1 RLSFNSSRLPRTSRS
16 TSAATVAADA
26 DANVE
31 DTFAALLWAGASYA
45 SAVPAPAAVA
55 ATTCGRRRRYT
66 NPSAKI
72 AANPP
77 TRIHFK
83 LSSRAGIVVA
93 VAVAASPPAS
103 AREFTDGSCDPAL
116 PAPRVG
122 IPPPL
127 PPPPPAPPPCDEDCI
142 GAVPDIFTI
151 SGVFAATDS
160 RIYALK
166 PCSCPA
172 GAKPSP
178 VTVTPGGAKTASR
191 ATGYGDEMRNFV
203 SFPAYGTLYDTRTL
217 LSPGRKGK
225 SIASSPLPLSIV
237 PCTTG
242 IPEAPAADTWLNS
255 APS

>member
-55 ATTCGRRRRYT
+55 ATTCGLRRRYT
-66 NPSAKI
+66 NPSANI

-103 AREFTDGSCDPAL
+103 AFEFSDGSCDPPL
-116 PAPRVG
+116 PAA
-122 IPPPL
+122 PPAGAPL
-127 PPPPPAPPPCDEDCI
+127 PAPPPCDEDCI
-142 GAVPDIFTI
+142 GAVPDTFTMREA
-151 SGVFAATDS
+151 FAATAS
-160 RIYALK
+160 RMYALN

-172 GAKPSP
+172 GEKPSP
-178 VTVTPGGAKTASR
+178 VTVTPGGANTAIR
-191 ATGYGDEMRNFV
+191 ATG
-203 SFPAYGTLYDTRTL
+203 
-217 LSPGRKGK
+217 
-225 SIASSPLPLSIV
+225 
-237 PCTTG
+237 
-242 IPEAPAADTWLNS
+242 
-255 APS
+255 